1 MRTTFG
7 AVNVAMRADGSL
19 QLDPTALDEEASR
32 AHCTFV
38 YQSSGGAPSAG
49 SVAATEAEG
58 GGTEPPLLSSV
69 QGGGSFGEEA
79 FWQALEWVT
88 KAQCPLVHTSGA
100 VTDVIG
106 FSRADWPW
114 LYGVQPNACVKE
126 LMV

>member
-79 FWQALEWVT
+79 FWQALARGRAAFPSVASFIR
-88 KAQCPLVHTSGA
+88 KHSAYHAGRGA
-100 VTDVIG
+100 
-106 FSRADWPW
+106 
-114 LYGVQPNACVKE
+114 
-126 LMV
+126 